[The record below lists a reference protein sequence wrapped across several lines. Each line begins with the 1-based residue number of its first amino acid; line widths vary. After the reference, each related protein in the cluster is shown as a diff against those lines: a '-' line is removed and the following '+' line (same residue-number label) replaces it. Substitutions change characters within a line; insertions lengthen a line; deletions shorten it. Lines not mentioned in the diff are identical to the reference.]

1 MKIRVCLMREKSQA
15 PIPLRLSPE
24 RYLYADNLA
33 VGPVHVVECLEG
45 VLRVPPVLRVV
56 HAQEVPQEQRLL
68 RPGHFLKGLGH
79 EIEYEYFDKNYS
91 KRYTR

>member
-1 MKIRVCLMREKSQA
+1 MRAKSQA
-15 PIPLRLSPE
+15 PVPLWLSPE

-56 HAQEVPQEQRLL
+56 HAQEVTQEQRPL
-68 RPGHFLKGLGH
+68 RPRHFLKGLGH
-79 EIEYEYFDKNYS
+79 EIEFEYFNKNYS
-91 KRYTR
+91 ISYKR

>member
-1 MKIRVCLMREKSQA
+1 MIRAKSQG
-15 PIPLRLSPE
+15 PIPLFLSPE

-56 HAQEVPQEQRLL
+56 HAQEVAQEQRPL
-68 RPGHFLKGLGH
+68 RTRHFLKGLGH
-79 EIEYEYFDKNYS
+79 EIEFEHLDKNYS
-91 KRYTR
+91 IRYTR